1 MRTFKSIIL
10 ADCILHFAYFLQT
23 ALPKKECT
31 FQEQKMT
38 SRNFLISSTY
48 LGAQGAFNAGG
59 LCGGKLSVQTK
70 VVPAGFGG
78 EEKVDNMGR
87 PLGLPQP
94 HAIQ

>member
-1 MRTFKSIIL
+1 M
-10 ADCILHFAYFLQT
+10 Q
-23 ALPKKECT
+23 
-31 FQEQKMT
+31 
-38 SRNFLISSTY
+38 
-48 LGAQGAFNAGG
+48 G

-70 VVPAGFGG
+70 VVPAGFGGEKGFGG